1 MIGLDAAARILDEG
15 RAQGRTEGRAAL
27 AADPQAPPEALYYLA
42 GDDDTAVRRAV
53 AANPATPHHS
63 FTILAGD
70 PEQEVRATLAHR
82 LAALAPDL
90 APAQQ
95 DRLAHMAWA
104 ALAQLAADTAAE
116 IRATIAEAV
125 RDLPAAPREMVL
137 ALAADRDIRVAGQVI
152 RLSPL
157 LTEADLLALV
167 DAPSVRETL
176 TAVARRPEI
185 SEAVADALVATGDAL
200 AIGTL
205 LRNHTAAIRESTLD
219 ALVVQAAEHTAWQ
232 EPLVRRPFLPPR
244 AAVALAGFIA
254 DELLAP
260 LAERADLPAAVAAQ
274 VRAAVATRLA
284 GAPRAGESTDDAA
297 NRAGILDR
305 SGALNDAVILRAAHG
320 GEIAFVAAALAA
332 LSRMPRSAVDHAIA
346 TRCAKSVAG
355 MCRQAGLAP
364 GTAEAVA
371 ALLAPGMPG
380 AASVAPSLV
389 GEGELR
395 WRVDALTRAA
405 ARQG

>member
-15 RAQGRTEGRAAL
+15 RTPGGQDARAEL
-27 AADPQAPPEALYYLA
+27 AANPQAPPEALYYLA
-42 GDDDTAVRRAV
+42 GDGDPAVRRAV
-53 AANPATPHHS
+53 AANPATPPHS
-63 FTILAGD
+63 FAVLAGD
-70 PEQEVRATLAHR
+70 AEQQVRGALAQR
-82 LAALAPDL
+82 LSALAPGL

-95 DRLAHMAWA
+95 DRLAHMAWS

-125 RDLPAAPREMVL
+125 KDLPAAPRDMVL
-137 ALAADRDIRVAGQVI
+137 ALAADRDIRVAEPVI

-157 LTEADLLALV
+157 LTESDLLALI
-167 DAPSVRETL
+167 DAPPVRETL

-185 SEAVADALVATGDAL
+185 SEAVADALVASGDAL

-205 LRNHTAAIRESTLD
+205 LRNTTAAIRESTLD

-232 EPLVRRPFLPPR
+232 EPLVRRPYLPPR

-254 DELLAP
+254 EELLAP
-260 LAERADLPAAVAAQ
+260 LAARADLPAGVAGQ
-274 VRAAVATRLA
+274 VRAAVAFRLA
-284 GAPRAGESTDDAA
+284 GAPRPGESADDAA
-297 NRAGILDR
+297 SRAAILDR
-305 SGALNDAVILRAAHG
+305 AGALNDAVMLRAAHG
-320 GEIAFVAAALAA
+320 GEVAFVGVALAA

-355 MCRQAGLAP
+355 MCRQAGLGAP
-364 GTAEAVA
+364 TADAVV

-380 AASVAPSLV
+380 AASVAPELV
-389 GEGELR
+389 GDGELR
-395 WRVDALTRAA
+395 WRVDALARAA
-405 ARQG
+405 ARQA

>member
-15 RAQGRTEGRAAL
+15 RTPSRAAL
-27 AADPQAPPEALYYLA
+27 AANPQAPPEALYYLA
-42 GDDDTAVRRAV
+42 GDDDAAVRRAV

-63 FTILAGD
+63 FAVLAGD
-70 PEQEVRATLAHR
+70 GEQEVRATLARR

-95 DRLAHMAWA
+95 DRLAHMAWT

-125 RDLPAAPREMVL
+125 KDLPAAPRETVL
-137 ALAADRDIRVAGQVI
+137 ALAADRDIRVAGPVI

-157 LTEADLLALV
+157 LTEDDLLALV
-167 DAPSVRETL
+167 DAPPLRETL
-176 TAVARRPEI
+176 TAVARRPGI

-260 LAERADLPAAVAAQ
+260 LAERADLPAAAAAQ

-284 GAPRAGESTDDAA
+284 GAPRAGESADDAA
-297 NRAGILDR
+297 HRADMLER
-305 SGALNDAVILRAAHG
+305 AGALNDATILRAAHG
-320 GEIAFVAAALAA
+320 GEVAFVASALAA
-332 LSRMPRSAVDHAIA
+332 LSRMPRTAVDHAIA

-364 GTAEAVA
+364 ATSEAVA

-389 GEGELR
+389 GDGELR

>member
-15 RAQGRTEGRAAL
+15 RTPARAAL

-42 GDDDTAVRRAV
+42 GDGDAAVRQAV
-53 AANPATPHHS
+53 AGNPATPHHS
-63 FTILAGD
+63 FAVLAGD
-70 PEQEVRATLAHR
+70 AEHDVRAALAQR
-82 LAALAPDL
+82 LATLAPDL

-95 DRLAHMAWA
+95 DRLAHMAWT

-137 ALAADRDIRVAGQVI
+137 ALAADRDIRVAGPVL

-167 DAPSVRETL
+167 DAPPVQETL
-176 TAVARRPEI
+176 TAIARRPAI

-232 EPLVRRPFLPPR
+232 EPLVRRPCLPPR

-254 DELLAP
+254 DDLLAP

-284 GAPRAGESTDDAA
+284 GAPRTGETAEDAA
-297 NRAGILDR
+297 NRAAILAR
-305 SGALNDAVILRAAHG
+305 AGALNDAVLLRAAHG
-320 GEIAFVAAALAA
+320 GEVAFVAAALAA
-332 LSRMPRSAVDHAIA
+332 LSGMPRSAVDHAVA

-364 GTAEAVA
+364 ATAEAVA

-380 AASVAPSLV
+380 TTSVAPSLV
-389 GEGELR
+389 GDGELR
-395 WRVDALTRAA
+395 WRVDALARAA

>member
-15 RAQGRTEGRAAL
+15 RGAARAAL

-42 GDDDTAVRRAV
+42 GDGDSAVRAAV
-53 AANPATPHHS
+53 AGNPATPHHS
-63 FTILAGD
+63 FAVLAGD
-70 PEQEVRATLAHR
+70 AELDVRAALARR
-82 LAALAPDL
+82 LATLAPDL

-95 DRLAHMAWA
+95 DRLAHMAWT

-125 RDLPAAPREMVL
+125 RDLPAAPREIVL
-137 ALAADRDIRVAGQVI
+137 ALAADRDIRVAGPVL

-157 LTEADLLALV
+157 LTETDLLALV
-167 DAPSVRETL
+167 DAPPLRETL
-176 TAVARRPEI
+176 TAIARRPAI

-205 LRNHTAAIRESTLD
+205 LRNRTAAIRESTLD

-232 EPLVRRPFLPPR
+232 EPLVRRPALPPR
-244 AAVALAGFIA
+244 AAMALAGFIA
-254 DELLAP
+254 EDLLAP
-260 LAERADLPAAVAAQ
+260 LAERTDLPDAVAAQ

-284 GAPRAGESTDDAA
+284 GAPRTGETEEDAA
-297 NRAGILDR
+297 GRAAMLDR
-305 SGALNDAVILRAAHG
+305 DGALNDPVMLRAAHG
-320 GEIAFVAAALAA
+320 GEVAFVAAALAA
-332 LSRMPRSAVDHAIA
+332 LSGMPRSAVDHAVA

-364 GTAEAVA
+364 ATAEAVA

-380 AASVAPSLV
+380 VATVAPSLV
-389 GEGELR
+389 GDGELR
-395 WRVDALTRAA
+395 WRVDALARAA
-405 ARQG
+405 ARQC